1 MLKPPKNM
9 CNQNIILKLKVEDP
23 DDIYGD
29 SENYDEIMLNNCVVH
44 ARTVYEG
51 SNNNRQIVS
60 NATIML
66 YAGITTPFIDLAK
79 DNLGSKIVY
88 NGLEYTLTNISE
100 DRDPFS
106 NEIYQYKLGVI

>member
-1 MLKPPKNM
+1 MLKPPKSM
-9 CNQNIILKLKVEDP
+9 CNQSIRIKLKVEDP
-23 DDIYGD
+23 EDIYGD
-29 SENYDEIMLNNCVVH
+29 SDKYDEIRLNNCVVH

-66 YAGITTPFIDLAK
+66 YAGITTPFIELTK
-79 DNLGSKIVY
+79 EHLGSKIVY
-88 NGLEYTLTNISE
+88 NGLEYTLMNINE

-106 NEIYQYKLGVI
+106 NEPYQYKLGVI

>member
-23 DDIYGD
+23 DDIY
-29 SENYDEIMLNNCVVH
+29 

-60 NATIML
+60 NATVML
-66 YAGITTPFIDLAK
+66 YSGITTPFIELTK
-79 DNLGSKIVY
+79 DHLGSKVEY
-88 NGLEYTLTNISE
+88 NGIEYTLTNISE
-100 DRDPFS
+100 SRDPFS
-106 NEIYQYKLGVI
+106 DELYQYKLQVV

>member
-1 MLKPPKNM
+1 MLKPPKSM
-9 CNQNIILKLKVEDP
+9 CNQSIRIKLKVEDP
-23 DDIYGD
+23 EDIYGD

-66 YAGITTPFIDLAK
+66 YAGITTPFIDLTK